1 MFVGFSKTIAKF
13 GRFRLGIG
21 IRMNKKNALWISL
34 IIMFI
39 AMFKLIWYMMILCG
53 WLFYAICYGIIWCIK
68 KIIKASR
75 KKQSIDKAH
84 NTYKQSTD
92 RPVVEE
98 DDVLIVPNEI
108 QKHLNDQSNKSETSQ
123 DQKHKNTQQT
133 VQKASIHTDDEDVL
147 VVPNDIKVHLQKNS
161 NNKKSEDQP
170 PRKKPSV
177 ARWIIGGIFAMFAFV
192 NGLHVSSL
200 LLLCAAFIM
209 FPLPFINKFFQKA
222 NINPIVAVILSIALL
237 FVGIITSPS
246 FETTDISSNEST
258 QTTQSN
264 TEKNETNGTPYSNLK
279 NFISKY
285 NKIAI
290 YDITGPKKIDIQSSQ
305 YYRTEFRLPAFKNS
319 TAYIGKIGENSIQ
332 IINYNRGSSL
342 GSDIRIY
349 ISVDIL
355 QQAEE
360 IFEAFSKACNPD
372 IKKSDLKEF
381 YSLHSLDSQYG
392 CSINFKGIS
401 GYINKTS
408 DGFDIMLEAS
418 PEYFDN

>member
-1 MFVGFSKTIAKF
+1 MFV
-13 GRFRLGIG
+13 
-21 IRMNKKNALWISL
+21 
-34 IIMFI
+34 
-39 AMFKLIWYMMILCG
+39 AMFKLMWYMMILCG

-68 KIIKASR
+68 RIIKSSR
-75 KKQSIDKAH
+75 KKQSINKAY
-84 NTYKQSTD
+84 NVSKQSTN

-98 DDVLIVPNEI
+98 DVLIVPNEI
-108 QKHLNDQSNKSETSQ
+108 QKHLDEKSNQSELSQ
-123 DQKHKNTQQT
+123 DQEHENTQQT

-147 VVPNDIKVHLQKNS
+147 VVSNDIKIHLQKNS
-161 NNKKSEDQP
+161 NNKKPEDQP

-200 LLLCAAFIM
+200 LLLGAAFMM

-222 NINPIVAVILSIALL
+222 NIKPTVAVILSIALL
-237 FVGIITSPS
+237 FVGIITSSS
-246 FETTDISSNEST
+246 FETADTSSNEST
-258 QTTQSN
+258 QTTQNN
-264 TEKNETNGTPYSNLK
+264 TENKNETNGTPYSNLK
-279 NFISKY
+279 AFISKY

-290 YDITGPKKIDIQSSQ
+290 YDIKGTKKIDIQSSQ
-305 YYRTEFRLPAFKNS
+305 YYRTEFRLPAFKNA
-319 TAYIGKIGENSIQ
+319 TAYNGKIGENSIQ
-332 IINYNRGSSL
+332 IINYNRKSSL
-342 GSDIRIY
+342 GSSIRIY
-349 ISVDIL
+349 ISVDIV

-360 IFEAFSKACNPD
+360 IFEAFCKACNPD